1 MIDNQIERIIR
12 GTLGLLIPVPR
23 LSLPVGAEKEFRL
36 PSDHRRTGRFKLW
49 RNQWGWLEAVGD
61 LLV

>member
-1 MIDNQIERIIR
+1 
-12 GTLGLLIPVPR
+12 
-23 LSLPVGAEKEFRL
+23 LPVRVE

-61 LLV
+61 PLPVQ